1 MGFPF
6 QWMYSLAP
14 LVLIPER
21 DSKNPFRSVL
31 FKKGGGEGVN
41 LANLLKHWFPEAYLG
56 SLNIFFPFWDILG
69 FPLTLG
75 PRPLGYPLFQG
86 K

>member
-14 LVLIPER
+14 LGLIPER
-21 DSKNPFRSVL
+21 DSKNPLRSVL
-31 FKKGGGEGVN
+31 FKKRGGGVN

-56 SLNIFFPFWDILG
+56 SLSFFF
-69 FPLTLG
+69 
-75 PRPLGYPLFQG
+75 LFG
-86 K
+86 LF